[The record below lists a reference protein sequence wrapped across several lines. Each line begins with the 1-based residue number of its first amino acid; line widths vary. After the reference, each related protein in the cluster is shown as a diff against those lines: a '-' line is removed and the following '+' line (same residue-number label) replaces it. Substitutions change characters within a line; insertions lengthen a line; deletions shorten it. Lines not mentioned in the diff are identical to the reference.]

1 MSVTFDLFT
10 NTLFNRIFH
19 LYLIFNLLI
28 YHLKSHACYLL
39 ELQKKLQ
46 KILILFDCWIN
57 TRKDFETLRLS
68 NDIIDGLKD
77 IDKEEDRQG

>member
-1 MSVTFDLFT
+1 M
-10 NTLFNRIFH
+10 
-19 LYLIFNLLI
+19 
-28 YHLKSHACYLL
+28 KSHACYLL